1 MINKI
6 CAILIDSN
14 VVVSVL
20 KNKQWPS
27 QSNVESNKN
36 TFYKTIYVRPTVK
49 LQQKANKILENDM
62 DWINRTIDIKTAWS
76 EGFRA
81 YVKSLDVCRQ
91 YDLSRFYKIADSLI
105 KYKPISKLVKGVLTD
120 NWV

>member
-14 VVVSVL
+14 VVVSVF

-62 DWINRTIDIKTAWS
+62 DWINRTIDIKQ
-76 EGFRA
+76 
-81 YVKSLDVCRQ
+81 LDQRV
-91 YDLSRFYKIADSLI
+91 LEHMLKALTSADNMIYLDFI
-105 KYKPISKLVKGVLTD
+105 KLLTP
-120 NWV
+120 